1 MTQGPGTVNKALGML
16 TLVGQ
21 HPRGATAGQ
30 LAEVAGYPFSTA
42 YRLLNSLVEA
52 GFVDYDPQDKRYRL
66 GLRIFQLAQKVSS
79 ARGFSGTAMPILHG
93 LTELT
98 HESSILAVLDG
109 DQYLTVHKVDGPQ
122 FRTTT
127 DPGDNGDLHTSAMG
141 KALLAFSDPPVRERL
156 LESIELVPRTQHSIT
171 DREVL
176 RAQVEQIRER
186 GWADQREEH
195 DIGMA
200 AIAVPVLAASG
211 RLIAS
216 VALAAPLFRNDPE
229 GLRAHLP
236 ELRRAADELSAAL
249 PLR

>member
-1 MTQGPGTVNKALGML
+1 MNKALGL
-16 TLVGQ
+16 LNLVGE
-21 HPRGATAGQ
+21 HPNGATAGQ

-42 YRLLNSLVEA
+42 YRLLNSLVDA

-66 GLRIFQLAQKVSS
+66 GLRIFQLAQKVAS
-79 ARGFSGTAMPILHG
+79 ARGFAGMAMPILHR

-98 HESSILAVLDG
+98 QESSILAVLDG

-127 DPGDNGDLHTSAMG
+127 DPGDNGDLHTGAMG
-141 KALLAFSDPPVRERL
+141 KALLAFSDGPTRERL
-156 LESIELVPRTQHSIT
+156 LETIELVPRTQHSIT

-176 RAQVEQIRER
+176 REQVEQIRR
-186 GWADQREEH
+186 QGWAGQLEEH
-195 DIGMA
+195 DIGMT
-200 AIAVPVLAASG
+200 AIAVPVLAQSG

-216 VALAAPLFRNDPE
+216 VALAAPLFRSDLE

-236 ELRRAADELSAAL
+236 ELRRAADELATAL